1 MWKRDGWKGKG
12 SEERKQEMSLQEKY
26 EKEVRIDLAKELGIK
41 NVMAIPRIT
50 KIVVNMGTGDTYKN
64 KDVFAKVADGL
75 GAITGQKP
83 KVTRAKTSIAGF
95 NLREGQPV
103 GLTVTLRGK
112 RMYAF
117 LEKVISIVL
126 PRLRDFRGI
135 GVKGFDKFGNYT
147 LGFSE
152 NTVFPEIDI
161 TKIDKSRGMEVTIV
175 TSAKNKEEARK
186 LLDMIGMPFEKA
198 NSER

>member
-1 MWKRDGWKGKG
+1 MWKANGSKGEG
-12 SEERKQEMSLQEKY
+12 SKERKEVMGLQEKY
-26 EKEVRIDLAKELGIK
+26 EKEVKVNLAKELNIK
-41 NVMAIPRIT
+41 NVMAIPKIT
-50 KIVVNMGTGDTYKN
+50 KVVINMGTGDTYKN
-64 KDVFAKVADGL
+64 KDVFAKVAEGV

-83 KVTRAKTSIAGF
+83 KVTKAKTSIAGF

-112 RMYAF
+112 KMYAF

-135 GVKGFDKFGNYT
+135 GTKGFDKFGNYT
-147 LGFSE
+147 LGFAE

-161 TKIDKSRGMEVTIV
+161 TKIDKPRGLEVTIV
-175 TSAKNKEEARK
+175 TSAKNEKEARK
-186 LLDMIGMPFEKA
+186 LLDMIGMPFEKK
-198 NSER
+198 E